1 MSLRGQGSRGQRRWR
16 PPRCMRRAGRW
27 TTWLSVM
34 STCTSAPGH
43 ASAHERSQG
52 VDDPSRRRA
61 TYRLVDN
68 PDSRLSRP
76 CRSNPKIR
84 SPRPIGA
91 PMVAAAQAAQ
101 AAVAAAPAEIAT
113 GIATGTAVAA
123 AAAVEVVVVPVE
135 VAAEAAATAAG
146 PTATVAGAG
155 EGEVEASPDPAV
167 DRRIEIA

>member
-34 STCTSAPGH
+34 STCTSAPGN
-43 ASAHERSQG
+43 ASGHERSQG

-91 PMVAAAQAAQ
+91 PMVAAAQAA
-101 AAVAAAPAEIAT
+101 VAAAPAEIAT
-113 GIATGTAVAA
+113 GIATGTAAAA

-155 EGEVEASPDPAV
+155 EGEV
-167 DRRIEIA
+167 